1 MILSIDI
8 ETYSEVDLGKAG
20 VYRYAEDPSFEI
32 LLLAY
37 AFDDDPV
44 YVIDLTAQ
52 RPASAVAERIKLDA
66 VITALTDPDITKSAF
81 NANFE
86 RTCLAAH
93 LGIPMPPEQWQ
104 DTMIL
109 ASEMGLPRSLKDV
122 GTVLGLAEDQQKMKE
137 GRNLIQYF
145 SKPCKPTKSNEGRTR
160 NLPEHA
166 PDKWGVFKTYC
177 AQDVV
182 TERAIRQMLIRFRVD
197 PAEHDLWVVDQR
209 INDRGVMFDRT
220 FVENA
225 VHIDA
230 TEKDVL
236 LEEMRKISRLEN
248 PNSVMQVGHWIE
260 DMTGARPE
268 SLDKRVIGG
277 LIESLDGYPE
287 VVDFLKLRQTR
298 NKTSTTKYQKML
310 GCACRDDRIRG
321 LTQFYGANRT
331 GRWSGRLVQMQNLA
345 KNNMPDDELD
355 AARILV
361 KSGDADGLRL
371 MYEPIGALSELIRT
385 SFVPKPGCKFIVS
398 DFAAIEARVLAWMAG
413 EEWRMEAFDQGADI
427 YCASAS
433 QMFGVPVEK
442 HGVNGHLR
450 QKGKI
455 AELALGYGGSVGAL
469 KAMGALDMGLT
480 EDELQ
485 PLVDTWRASNRHITQ
500 FWWDVD
506 KCARMCIRDES
517 ERSVGLEYNVYYA
530 GRSIGKTRAVSEA
543 QAKNNV
549 RHRLYELGKA
559 DHFDDGLYEAV
570 LDGPPGARIRMRME
584 DQYLRVRLPS
594 GRELSYVKP
603 KVTGAGQIRFEG
615 MVQAGGWGPVE
626 TYGPKLV
633 ENIVQAVSRDCL
645 AESMKRLERAGIP
658 IVFHVHDE
666 VICEVPKSNGPTAH
680 DIAHVMGRPI
690 SWAEGLPLKADAYEC
705 DYYRKD

>member
-8 ETYSEVDLGKAG
+8 ETYSEVDLGRAG

-37 AFDDDPV
+37 AFDDDRV
-44 YVIDLTAQ
+44 DVIDLTPQ
-52 RPASAVAERIKLDA
+52 RPDSAYAQSIRYVKVVE
-66 VITALTDPDITKSAF
+66 ALKDPDIIKSAY

-86 RTCLAAH
+86 RTCLAAY

-109 ASEMGLPRSLKDV
+109 ASELGLPRSLADV

-145 SKPCKPTKSNEGRTR
+145 SKPCKPTKSNGGRTR

-166 PDKWGVFKTYC
+166 PDKWEVFKTYC
-177 AQDVV
+177 GQDVV
-182 TERAIRQMLIRFRVD
+182 TERAIREKLSRFSTD
-197 PAEHDLWVVDQR
+197 PAEWDLWRIDQK
-209 INDRGVMFDRT
+209 INDRGVMFDRK

-225 VHIDA
+225 ARIDA
-230 TEKDVL
+230 EEKGVL
-236 LEEMRKISRLEN
+236 LEEMRKISGLEN
-248 PNSVMQVGHWIE
+248 PNSVLQVSRWVE
-260 DMTGARPE
+260 ETTGVEPE
-268 SLDKRVIGG
+268 SLDKRAIGD
-277 LIESLDGYPE
+277 LIEALDGYPE
-287 VVDFLKLRQTR
+287 VTEFLKIRQTR

-355 AARILV
+355 TARILV
-361 KSGDADGLRL
+361 KSGDVDGLRM
-371 MYEPIGALSELIRT
+371 MYEPIATLSELIRT
-385 SFVPKPGCKFIVS
+385 SFIPEPGYKFIVS

-413 EEWRMEAFDQGADI
+413 EDWRMKAFDQGKDI

-469 KAMGALDMGLT
+469 KAMGALDMGLK

-485 PLVDTWRASNRHITQ
+485 PLVDTWRAANRRITG

-506 KCARMCIRDES
+506 KMVRSCIIYGIRRSHASGISVRMDGA
-517 ERSVGLEYNVYYA
+517 GL
-530 GRSIGKTRAVSEA
+530 
-543 QAKNNV
+543 
-549 RHRLYELGKA
+549 
-559 DHFDDGLYEAV
+559 
-570 LDGPPGARIRMRME
+570 RI
-584 DQYLRVRLPS
+584 RLPS
-594 GRELSYVKP
+594 GRELTYRDP
-603 KVTGAGQIRFEG
+603 KVSGSGSITFSG
-615 MVQAGGWGPVE
+615 MIQAGGWGRID

-645 AESMKRLERAGIP
+645 AESMMRLEAAGIP

-666 VICEVPKSNGPTAH
+666 VICEVPETETTFYADGAPYYRIRSYTAGE
-680 DIAHVMGRPI
+680 IAAIMGEPI
-690 SWAEGLPLKADAYEC
+690 EWAPGLPLKADAYEAA
-705 DYYRKD
+705 YYKKD

>member
-1 MILSIDI
+1 MILSVDI

-37 AFDDDPV
+37 AFDDDLV
-44 YVIDLTAQ
+44 DVIDLTKG
-52 RPASAVAERIKLDA
+52 RITKKIADA
-66 VITALTDPDITKSAF
+66 LQDPDVIKSAY

-86 RTCLAAH
+86 RTCLAAY

-109 ASEMGLPRSLKDV
+109 ASELGLPRSLADV

-145 SKPCKPTKSNEGRTR
+145 SKPCKPTKSNGGRTR

-166 PDKWGVFKTYC
+166 PDKWEVFKTYC
-177 AQDVV
+177 GQDVV
-182 TERAIRQMLIRFRVD
+182 TERAIREKLSRFSVD
-197 PAEHDLWVVDQR
+197 PAEWDLWRIDQK
-209 INDRGVMFDRT
+209 INDRGVRFDRA

-225 VHIDA
+225 VSIDA
-230 TEKDVL
+230 EEKDAL
-236 LEEMRKISRLEN
+236 LEEMQKISGLDN
-248 PNSVMQVGHWIE
+248 PNSVLQVSRWIQE
-260 DMTGARPE
+260 TTGVEPE
-268 SLDKRVIGG
+268 SLDKRAIGD
-277 LIESLDGYPE
+277 LIEALDGYPE
-287 VVDFLKLRQTR
+287 VVQVLQLRQAR

-310 GCACRDDRIRG
+310 GCACKDDRIRG

-355 AARILV
+355 VARILV
-361 KSGDADGLRL
+361 KSGDVDGLRM
-371 MYEPIGALSELIRT
+371 MYEPIATLSELIRT
-385 SFVPKPGCKFIVS
+385 SFIPEPGYKFIVS

-413 EEWRMEAFDQGADI
+413 EDWRMKAFDQGKDI

-442 HGVNGHLR
+442 RGVNGHLR

-469 KAMGALDMGLT
+469 KAMGALDMGLK

-485 PLVDTWRASNRHITQ
+485 PLVDTWRAANRRITG

-506 KCARMCIRDES
+506 KMVRSCIIYGTRRSHASGISVRMDGA
-517 ERSVGLEYNVYYA
+517 GL
-530 GRSIGKTRAVSEA
+530 
-543 QAKNNV
+543 
-549 RHRLYELGKA
+549 
-559 DHFDDGLYEAV
+559 
-570 LDGPPGARIRMRME
+570 RI
-584 DQYLRVRLPS
+584 RLPS
-594 GRELSYVKP
+594 GRELTYRDP
-603 KVTGAGQIRFEG
+603 KVSGSGSITFSG
-615 MVQAGGWGPVE
+615 MIQAGGWGRID

-645 AESMKRLERAGIP
+645 AESMMRLEAAGIP

-666 VICEVPKSNGPTAH
+666 VICEVPEPEMMFYADGTPCHRIRSYTAAE
-680 DIAHVMGRPI
+680 IAEIMGEPI
-690 SWAEGLPLKADAYEC
+690 PWAEGLPLKADAYEC
-705 DYYRKD
+705 KYYRKD

>member
-37 AFDDDPV
+37 AFDDDRV
-44 YVIDLTAQ
+44 DVIDLTPQ
-52 RPASAVAERIKLDA
+52 RPDLAVAEKIKLDS
-66 VITALTDPDITKSAF
+66 VVTALTDPDVIKSAY

-86 RTCLAAH
+86 RTCLAAY

-109 ASEMGLPRSLKDV
+109 ASELGLPRSLADV

-145 SKPCKPTKSNEGRTR
+145 SKPCKPTKSNGGRTR

-166 PDKWGVFKTYC
+166 PDKWEVFKTYC
-177 AQDVV
+177 GQDVV
-182 TERAIRQMLIRFRVD
+182 TERAIREKLSRFSVD
-197 PAEHDLWVVDQR
+197 PAEWDLWRIDQK
-209 INDRGVMFDRT
+209 INDRGVRFDRR

-225 VHIDA
+225 VRID
-230 TEKDVL
+230 TEEKDAL
-236 LEEMRKISRLEN
+236 LEEMRKISGLEN
-248 PNSVMQVGHWIE
+248 PNSVLQVSRWIQE
-260 DMTGARPE
+260 TTGVEPE
-268 SLDKRVIGG
+268 SLDKRAIGD
-277 LIESLDGYPE
+277 LIEALDGYPE
-287 VVDFLKLRQTR
+287 VVRVLQLRQAR

-345 KNNMPDDELD
+345 KNQMPDDELD
-355 AARILV
+355 TARILV
-361 KSGDADGLRL
+361 KSGDVDGLRM
-371 MYEPIGALSELIRT
+371 MYEPIATLSELIRT
-385 SFVPKPGCKFIVS
+385 SFIPEPGYKFIVS

-413 EEWRMEAFDQGADI
+413 ETWRMRAFEQGKDI

-442 HGVNGHLR
+442 HGVNGYLR

-469 KAMGALDMGLT
+469 KAMGALDMGLK

-485 PLVDTWRASNRHITQ
+485 PLVDTWRAANRHITG

-506 KCARMCIRDES
+506 KMVRSCIIYGTRRSHASGISVRM
-517 ERSVGLEYNVYYA
+517 
-530 GRSIGKTRAVSEA
+530 
-543 QAKNNV
+543 
-549 RHRLYELGKA
+549 
-559 DHFDDGLYEAV
+559 
-570 LDGPPGARIRMRME
+570 DGPLLRI
-584 DQYLRVRLPS
+584 RLPS
-594 GRELSYVKP
+594 GRDLAYAKP
-603 KVTGAGQIRFEG
+603 KVTGGGNITFEG
-615 MVQAGGWGPVE
+615 MVQAGGWGRID

-645 AESMKRLERAGIP
+645 AESMMRLESIGVP

-666 VICEVPKSNGPTAH
+666 VICEVPETETTFYADGVPYYRNGSYTAAE
-680 DIAHVMGRPI
+680 IAAIMGEPI
-690 SWAEGLPLKADAYEC
+690 PWAEGLPLKADAYEC
-705 DYYRKD
+705 EYYRKD